1 MLPATRPTPRPI
13 REHLEPPTAVV
24 MMERHFTLNELAAQ
38 WGFSYDFMHEH
49 FRDEPGVICATSAS
63 KRRARG
69 RSYGTIR
76 VPESVALRVYARM
89 RVGG

>member
-38 WGFSYDFMHEH
+38 WGFSYDFMQST
-49 FRDEPGVICATSAS
+49 FAMNPA
-63 KRRARG
+63 
-69 RSYGTIR
+69 
-76 VPESVALRVYARM
+76 
-89 RVGG
+89 